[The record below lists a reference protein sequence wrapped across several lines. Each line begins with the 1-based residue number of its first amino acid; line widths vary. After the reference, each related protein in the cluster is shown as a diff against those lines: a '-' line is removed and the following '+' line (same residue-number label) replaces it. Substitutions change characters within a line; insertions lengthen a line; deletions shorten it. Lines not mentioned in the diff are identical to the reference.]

1 MLKYKYLIFDVDD
14 TLLNFYA
21 AFKSAQTAIAEKL
34 NIPCS
39 KAYME
44 LDEKCGWKAWKKSDL
59 DNTNSLDIQ
68 KNYHTYYYRYVKNH
82 YLYLLQELQMS
93 ANVDELVDCY
103 LKTVTASKV
112 LMEENTLQVYETLSK
127 RYCLALATN
136 GVNPMQTERVSA
148 FLPFTHKLY
157 ISECIGCI
165 KPTEDF
171 FLHIIQDLSCKP
183 EECLMIGD
191 SMTNDIRGAS
201 AVGMD
206 TCYYNP
212 RRKELPDD
220 IEVQYEIH
228 EIGELLD
235 ILI

>member
-1 MLKYKYLIFDVDD
+1 MFKYKYLIFDVDD

-34 NIPCS
+34 NIEYS
-39 KAYME
+39 KEYME
-44 LDEKCGWKAWKKSDL
+44 LDEKCGWKAWKESDL

-68 KNYHTYYYRYVKNH
+68 KNYHTYYYQYVRNH
-82 YLYLLQELQMS
+82 YIHLLQELQIS
-93 ANVDELVDCY
+93 ADVDELIECY
-103 LKTVTASKV
+103 LITVTASKV
-112 LMEENTLQVYETLSK
+112 LMEENTLQVYKTLSEH
-127 RYCLALATN
+127 YHLALATN

-157 ISECIGCI
+157 VSESMGYI

-183 EECLMIGD
+183 EDCLMIGD
-191 SMTNDIRGAS
+191 SLTNDIRGAA
-201 AVGMD
+201 AVGMN

-212 RRKELPDD
+212 RRKEIPDD
-220 IEVQYEIH
+220 VNVQYEICG
-228 EIGELLD
+228 IGELLD

>member
-14 TLLNFYA
+14 TLLNFYV
-21 AFKSAQTAIAEKL
+21 AFKSTQTAIAEKL
-34 NIPCS
+34 NIEYS
-39 KAYME
+39 KEYME
-44 LDEKCGWKAWKKSDL
+44 LDEKCGWKAWKESDL

-82 YLYLLQELQMS
+82 YLYLLQELQLS

-103 LKTVTASKV
+103 LKTVTASKI

-127 RYCLALATN
+127 YYCLALATN

-148 FLPFTHKLY
+148 FLPFTYKTY
-157 ISECIGCI
+157 ISENMGCI

-183 EECLMIGD
+183 EECLMVGD

-212 RRKELPDD
+212 RRKEIPDD

>member
-93 ANVDELVDCY
+93 ADVDELVDCY

-127 RYCLALATN
+127 HYRLALATN

-157 ISECIGCI
+157 VSESMEYI

-171 FLHIIQDLSCKP
+171 FLYIIQDLSCKP

-212 RRKELPDD
+212 RRKEIPDD

>member
-1 MLKYKYLIFDVDD
+1 MSKYKYLIFDVDD

-34 NIPCS
+34 NIEYS
-39 KAYME
+39 KEYME
-44 LDEKCGWKAWKKSDL
+44 LDEKCGWRAWKDSDL

-93 ANVDELVDCY
+93 ADIDELVDCY

-112 LMEENTLQVYETLSK
+112 LMEENTLQVCETLSK
-127 RYCLALATN
+127 HYHLALATN

-157 ISECIGCI
+157 VSESMGYI
-165 KPTEDF
+165 KPTEGF
-171 FLHIIQDLSCKP
+171 FKYIIKDLSCKP

-191 SMTNDIRGAS
+191 SLTNDIRGAA
-201 AVGMD
+201 AVGMN

-212 RRKELPDD
+212 RGKKIPDD
-220 IEVQYEIH
+220 IKVQYEIH
-228 EIGELLD
+228 AIGELLD

>member
-44 LDEKCGWKAWKKSDL
+44 LDEKCGWRAWKESDL
-59 DNTNSLDIQ
+59 DNTNSLDVQ

-93 ANVDELVDCY
+93 ADVDDLVDCY

-127 RYCLALATN
+127 HYRLALATN

-157 ISECIGCI
+157 VSESMGYI

-171 FLHIIQDLSCKP
+171 FLYIIRDLSCKP

-191 SMTNDIRGAS
+191 SLTNDIIGAS
-201 AVGMD
+201 FVGMD
-206 TCYYNP
+206 VCYYNP
-212 RRKELPDD
+212 RSKKKPDD
-220 IEVQYEIH
+220 IMIHYEVKSIE
-228 EIGELLD
+228 ELVN
-235 ILI
+235 ILL

>member
-1 MLKYKYLIFDVDD
+1 MSKYKYLIFDVDD
-14 TLLNFYA
+14 TLLNFFA
-21 AFKSAQTAIAEKL
+21 AFKSAQTTIAEKL
-34 NIPCS
+34 NIPYS
-39 KAYME
+39 KEYME
-44 LDEKCGWKAWKKSDL
+44 LDEKCGWKAWKESDL

-68 KNYHTYYYRYVKNH
+68 KNYHTYYYQYIRNH
-82 YLYLLQELQMS
+82 YIYLLQELRLS

-112 LMEENTLQVYETLSK
+112 LMEESTLQVYEALS
-127 RYCLALATN
+127 RHYCLALATN

-157 ISECIGCI
+157 VSESMGYI
-165 KPTEDF
+165 KPTGDF
-171 FLHIIQDLSCKP
+171 FRYIIQDLSCKP

-191 SMTNDIRGAS
+191 SMTNDIRGAT

-212 RRKELPDD
+212 RGKEVPGDVK
-220 IEVQYEIH
+220 VQYEIRGI
-228 EIGELLD
+228 EELVD

>member
-1 MLKYKYLIFDVDD
+1 MSKYKYLIFDVDD

-34 NIPCS
+34 NIEYS
-39 KAYME
+39 KEYME
-44 LDEKCGWKAWKKSDL
+44 LDEKCGWKAWKESDL

-68 KNYHTYYYRYVKNH
+68 KNYHTYYYQYVRNH
-82 YLYLLQELQMS
+82 YIHLLQELQIS
-93 ANVDELVDCY
+93 ADVDELIECY
-103 LKTVTASKV
+103 LITVTASKV
-112 LMEENTLQVYETLSK
+112 LMEENTLQVYKTLSEH
-127 RYCLALATN
+127 YHLALATN

-157 ISECIGCI
+157 VSESMGYI

-183 EECLMIGD
+183 EDCLMIGD
-191 SMTNDIRGAS
+191 SLTNDIRGAA

-212 RRKELPDD
+212 RRKEIPDD
-220 IEVQYEIH
+220 VNVQYEICR
-228 EIGELLD
+228 IGELLD

>member
-1 MLKYKYLIFDVDD
+1 MSKYKYLIFDVDD
-14 TLLNFYA
+14 TLLNFYS
-21 AFKSAQTAIAEKL
+21 AFQSAQTAIAQKL
-34 NIPCS
+34 NIPSS
-39 KAYME
+39 KEYME
-44 LDEKCGWKAWKKSDL
+44 LDEKCGWKAWKESDL

-68 KNYHTYYYRYVKNH
+68 KNYHTYYYQYIRNH
-82 YLYLLQELQMS
+82 YIYLLQELQLS

-103 LKTVTASKV
+103 LETVTASKV
-112 LMEENTLQVYETLSK
+112 LMEENTLQVYETLS
-127 RYCLALATN
+127 RHYRLALATN

-157 ISECIGCI
+157 ISESMGYI
-165 KPTEDF
+165 KPTKDF

-201 AVGMD
+201 AIGMD

-212 RRKELPDD
+212 RGKEVPEDVR
-220 IEVQYEIH
+220 IRYEIH
-228 EIGELLD
+228 RIGELVE
-235 ILI
+235 ILT

>member
-1 MLKYKYLIFDVDD
+1 MSKYKYLIFDVDD

-34 NIPCS
+34 NIEYS
-39 KAYME
+39 KEYME
-44 LDEKCGWKAWKKSDL
+44 LDEKCGWKAWKESDL

-68 KNYHTYYYRYVKNH
+68 KNYHTYYYQYVRNH
-82 YLYLLQELQMS
+82 YIHLLQELQIS
-93 ANVDELVDCY
+93 ADVDELIECY
-103 LKTVTASKV
+103 LITVTASKV
-112 LMEENTLQVYETLSK
+112 LMEENTLQVYKTLSEH
-127 RYCLALATN
+127 YHLALATN

-157 ISECIGCI
+157 VSESMGYI

-183 EECLMIGD
+183 EDCLMIGD
-191 SMTNDIRGAS
+191 SLTNDIRGAA
-201 AVGMD
+201 AVGMN

-212 RRKELPDD
+212 RRKEIPDD
-220 IEVQYEIH
+220 VNVQYEICG
-228 EIGELLD
+228 IGELLD

>member
-1 MLKYKYLIFDVDD
+1 MSKYKYLIFDVDD

-21 AFKSAQTAIAEKL
+21 AFKSAQNAIAEKL
-34 NIPCS
+34 NIEYS
-39 KAYME
+39 KEYME
-44 LDEKCGWKAWKKSDL
+44 LDEKCGWRAWKESDL

-93 ANVDELVDCY
+93 ADIDELVDCY

-127 RYCLALATN
+127 HYRLALATN

-157 ISECIGCI
+157 VSESMGYI

-171 FLHIIQDLSCKP
+171 FLYIIQDLSCKP

-191 SMTNDIRGAS
+191 SLTNDIIGAS
-201 AVGMD
+201 FVGMD
-206 TCYYNP
+206 VCYYNP
-212 RRKELPDD
+212 RSKKKPDD
-220 IEVQYEIH
+220 IMIHYEVKSIE
-228 EIGELLD
+228 ELVN
-235 ILI
+235 ILL